1 MSVPVL
7 LDLLSEL
14 RKRDK
19 MRGLPSIYLFRNYFN
34 KINDTGV
41 YLSHDIKITLNRIF
55 SLKTS
60 LFCHLLRNFIMYAI
74 T

>member
-7 LDLLSEL
+7 LDLLSGL

-19 MRGLPSIYLFRNYFN
+19 MRGLPSIYLFRSYFN

-41 YLSHDIKITLNRIF
+41 YSSQNIKIT
-55 SLKTS
+55 
-60 LFCHLLRNFIMYAI
+60 
-74 T
+74 

>member
-34 KINDTGV
+34 KINDTV
-41 YLSHDIKITLNRIF
+41 HKIAFL
-55 SLKTS
+55 
-60 LFCHLLRNFIMYAI
+60 A
-74 T
+74 

>member
-34 KINDTGV
+34 KINDTV
-41 YLSHDIKITLNRIF
+41 HKIAFLAWKRHYFAIFCATL
-55 SLKTS
+55 
-60 LFCHLLRNFIMYAI
+60 
-74 T
+74 